1 MNRQSLHGCMLCPG
15 DSGKYCLTFGLKCII
30 SFAAG
35 GKAKHHFHIT
45 MPIGINVTK
54 KTCHV
59 RQVGLDSACSSRARQ
74 LGLDSA
80 MHMQDI
86 LP

>member
-1 MNRQSLHGCMLCPG
+1 MLCPG

-35 GKAKHHFHIT
+35 GKAKHHFHTT
-45 MPIGINVTK
+45 MPIEINVTRNF
-54 KTCHV
+54 CHV
-59 RQVGLDSACSSRARQ
+59 RQVGLESAYSLFARQ

-80 MHMQDI
+80 MNKQDI